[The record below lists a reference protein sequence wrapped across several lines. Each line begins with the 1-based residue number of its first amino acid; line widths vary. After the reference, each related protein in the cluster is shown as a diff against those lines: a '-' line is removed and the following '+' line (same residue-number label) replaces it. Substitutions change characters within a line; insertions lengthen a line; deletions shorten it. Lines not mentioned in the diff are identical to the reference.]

1 MKDSIFSASL
11 RSFFVSFCCVLG
23 IFLAFVP
30 IVLAFSFFESA
41 EETVPSEYNV
51 KILPNAE
58 GVRKK
63 EAKDAPV
70 VLQINVH
77 GVIGA
82 EGLTDYDIRNLLV
95 ESRENTLKNNRVKAI
110 LLHCNTPG
118 GGMVDADGIY
128 RALKEYK
135 DRYQVPIYAYVDGLL
150 ASGGMY
156 IAAAADEIHANDIS
170 LIGSIGVVTTGIFN
184 VSGLMDKLGVESL
197 TLYAGKGKDDLN
209 PFRPW
214 KPDESANYK
223 SIIDYYYQSFVNLV
237 LASRPKLNKDLL
249 IDQLGAHVFPAQQA
263 LDYGLV
269 DVTGASRDTTLKKLL
284 TKIGIEDNYYQV
296 VELSS
301 SNWLSQLFK
310 ADSPVLNGK
319 IKHQLSLGNDLPAAL
334 SNQPLSLYQP

>member
-23 IFLAFVP
+23 VFLAFIP
-30 IVLAFSFFESA
+30 ILIAFSMFES
-41 EETVPSEYNV
+41 EENAVPSEYNV
-51 KILPNAE
+51 KILPNAD
-58 GVRKK
+58 GIRKK
-63 EAKDAPV
+63 EASDVPV
-70 VLQINVH
+70 ILQINVH
-77 GVIGA
+77 GVIGT
-82 EGLTDYDIRNLLV
+82 EGLTDQNIRHLLM
-95 ESRENTLKNNRVKAI
+95 ESRENSLKNNRVKAI

-118 GGMVDADGIY
+118 GGMIDADGIY

-135 DRYQVPIYAYVDGLL
+135 DRYQIPIFVYVDGLL

-156 IAAAADEIHANDIS
+156 VAAAADEIHANNIS

-214 KPDESANYK
+214 EPSESTNYK
-223 SIIDYYYQSFVNLV
+223 SVIDYYYQSFVNLV
-237 LASRPKLNKDLL
+237 LASRPKLSKEVLV
-249 IDQLGAHVFPAQQA
+249 DQLGAHIFPAQQA

-269 DVTGASRDTTLKKLL
+269 DVVGASRDSTLKKLL
-284 TKIGIEDNYYQV
+284 TKIGIEDDYYQV

-310 ADSPVLNGK
+310 AESPLLNGK
-319 IKHQLSLGNDLPAAL
+319 LKHQLSLGNDLPAAL
-334 SNQPLSLYQP
+334 SNQPLSLYRP